1 MKEVQV
7 EDLLSAIR
15 ADLRRGEYGRLARHS
30 AELELAFAGVDAL
43 PKAALDRIRHAAEG
57 NAACLAAALQGFQA
71 ARRRLAEIARAD
83 RGEAYDAHGRRHALG
98 AADRRLR
105 IGSNA
110 ADFGEADQERLNPR
124 RV

>member
-15 ADLRRGEYGRLARHS
+15 DDLRRGEYGRLARHTVD
-30 AELELAFAGVDAL
+30 LEQAIAGLDAL
-43 PKAALDRIRHAAEG
+43 PKPALDRIRHVADG

-71 ARRRLAEIARAD
+71 ARRRLAEIAKAD

-105 IGSNA
+105 IGSNS
-110 ADFGEADQERLNPR
+110 ADFADGDQERLNPR